1 MPFKK
6 IETGIYSYY
15 KQSDKTKKHISYYY
29 STTGADGKTIKLKSN
44 NTDIRK
50 VRKERASSDLRE
62 GADRVEVI
70 NRYST
75 LDEVAKA
82 YKNKYGK
89 PYVTQIGNKEVY
101 HDEYKKYLKYCSE
114 AIGLKQVYKITLD
127 DVNEFKATL
136 EAKGLQARPKLIQLK
151 ALLAKGGSS
160 IKVKVDKVNDKIK
173 KRYFTGDEL
182 ARIFDMAER
191 IHPELYFFMKML
203 LYTAQRPKNVHD
215 LKVEDIHLD
224 RDIIDFGEIKG
235 QSEAEINI
243 SKKLRPLLK
252 QWIKGMRMDAKVF
265 SLSKDYLQE
274 LSQEI
279 FDVFNKSLYYIEGMT
294 KNEERQA
301 RKRAYKEKRH
311 RWASFY
317 GFRHTAATNI
327 IKNTGSVFKAQQML
341 RHSDIKMTMIY
352 AQDDDAQGTADAI

>member
-15 KQSDKTKKHISYYY
+15 KQSDKSKKHQSYYY
-29 STTGADGKTIKLKSN
+29 STTGADGKTIKLKSKHS
-44 NTDIRK
+44 DIRK
-50 VRKERASSDLRE
+50 VRKERAGSDLRD
-62 GADRVEVI
+62 GANRVEAI
-70 NRYST
+70 KKHST
-75 LDEVAKA
+75 LNEVAKA

-89 PYVTQIGNKEVY
+89 PYVTLIGGKEF
-101 HDEYKKYLKYCSE
+101 HHPEYKKYLKHC
-114 AIGLKQVYKITLD
+114 AGNIGLKQVHKIKMD
-127 DVNEFKATL
+127 DVVEFKAKL
-136 EAKGLQARPKLIQLK
+136 ENQGLQARPRIIQLK
-151 ALLAKGGSS
+151 ALLTKGGSELK
-160 IKVKVDKVNDKIK
+160 IKADKVNDKIK
-173 KRYFTGDEL
+173 KRYFTQEEL
-182 ARIFDMAER
+182 KIIFDMAER

-203 LYTAQRPKNVHD
+203 LYTAQRPKNVLE

-224 RDIIDFGEIKG
+224 RGVIDFGEIKG
-235 QSEAEINI
+235 QEETEISI
-243 SKKLRPLLK
+243 SKKLKPLL
-252 QWIKGMRMDAKVF
+252 QEWIQKMRMDAYIFK
-265 SLSKDYLQE
+265 LSQDYLQE

-279 FDVFNKSLYYIEGMT
+279 FDVFNKTLYYIEGMT
-294 KNEERQA
+294 KDEEKQA